1 MQPIAALT
9 ICALLGTAPGQA
21 QQAVSFKNFNQ
32 FRGIVAGVDF
42 FAANRQAVAPFEKP
56 AAEGMQKLATLLG
69 GELPKGAVFICSTLQ
84 QKDSV
89 YEPRVLRSGYSW
101 AVVAL
106 TAEARAEE
114 QLERM
119 RQQMGGELPAEVRD
133 RIRNRPP
140 EMRAAAEAALA
151 RTTVRQMALAVLQA
165 ALAPDREYRSSRLE
179 DVGRSPLPDWLD
191 IGIASWVSGT
201 GANVGFLQQ
210 NLDQTFPLEDVL
222 GMARPFVAPTS
233 EGGGGGGGGAG
244 GGGMVIRMGEA
255 GGGQGRS
262 GQGQGG
268 GGRGGGGSRML
279 PKDQQDRMLFDG
291 QASTF
296 FSYLVEKAGIEKVKE
311 LIQSGRDGRP
321 STPLIVQPEVLGAS
335 IEKIEQDWLAYVK
348 TLKPEQ
354 PQEMRIRVERPGG
367 QPPQPIE

>member
-9 ICALLGTAPGQA
+9 LCALLGTAPGQA

-32 FRGIVAGVDF
+32 FRGIVPGVDF
-42 FAANRQAVAPFEKP
+42 FAANRQAVVPFEKP

-84 QKDSV
+84 QKDSI

-101 AVVAL
+101 VVVAL

-191 IGIASWVSGT
+191 IGIAAWVSGT
-201 GANVGFLQQ
+201 GANVAFLQQ

-244 GGGMVIRMGEA
+244 GGGTVIRMGE
-255 GGGQGRS
+255 GGGQERS
-262 GQGQGG
+262 GPGQGG

-296 FSYLVEKAGIEKVKE
+296 FSYLVEKVGIEKVKE
-311 LIQSGRDGRP
+311 LIQSGRDGKP
-321 STPLIVQPEVLGAS
+321 STPFIMQPEVLGAS
-335 IEKIEQDWLAYVK
+335 IEKIEEAWLAWVK

>member
-9 ICALLGTAPGQA
+9 VFALLGAASGQA
-21 QQAVSFKNFNQ
+21 QQAVSFKYFNP
-32 FRGIVAGVDF
+32 FRGIVPGVDF
-42 FAANRQAVAPFEKP
+42 FAADRQAVAPFEKP

-69 GELPKGAVFICSTLQ
+69 GELPRGAVFICSTLQ
-84 QKDSV
+84 QKDSI

-101 AVVAL
+101 VVVAL

-119 RQQMGGELPAEVRD
+119 RQQLGGELPAEVRD
-133 RIRNRPP
+133 RIRNRLP
-140 EMRAAAEAALA
+140 EMRAAADAALA
-151 RTTVRQMALAVLQA
+151 RSTVRQIALAVLQA
-165 ALAPDREYRSSRLE
+165 ALAPDREFRSSRLE

-201 GANVGFLQQ
+201 GANVAFLQQ

-222 GMARPFVAPTS
+222 GMARPFVAPA
-233 EGGGGGGGGAG
+233 EGGGGGAGGGGG
-244 GGGMVIRMGEA
+244 GGGMVIRMGE
-255 GGGQGRS
+255 GGG

-296 FSYLVEKAGIEKVKE
+296 FSYLVEKVGMEKVKE
-311 LIQSGRDGRP
+311 LIQSGRDGKP
-321 STPLIVQPEVLGAS
+321 STPFIMQPEVLGAN
-335 IEKIEQDWLAYVK
+335 IEKVEEGWLAWVK
-348 TLKPEQ
+348 TQKPEQ
-354 PQEMRIRVERPGG
+354 PQEMRIRAERPGG
-367 QPPQPIE
+367 QPPQSIE